1 MLGGVANL
9 NTLAGLACFG
19 FAFLL
24 YSLLLQR
31 LLNLAQTILAL
42 QYVCVIVALNE
53 PISAVG
59 GWAWLLSSWALESF
73 RLRCEFFGEPLA
85 DQKRRNDQT

>member
-9 NTLAGLACFG
+9 KTLADLAGFG

-24 YSLLLQR
+24 YSLLLQL
-31 LLNLAQTILAL
+31 LLNLAQTILTL

-53 PISAVG
+53 PISAVRWHG
-59 GWAWLLSSWALESF
+59 
-73 RLRCEFFGEPLA
+73 
-85 DQKRRNDQT
+85 

>member
-9 NTLAGLACFG
+9 KTLADLAGFG

-31 LLNLAQTILAL
+31 LALNLAQTILTL
-42 QYVCVIVALNE
+42 PYVCVIVAAAVFLNE
-53 PISAVG
+53 PISAVRWMG
-59 GWAWLLSSWALESF
+59 MLLSSAALESF
-73 RLRCEFFGEPLA
+73 RLRFEFSGTLGRSETP
-85 DQKRRNDQT
+85 

>member
-24 YSLLLQR
+24 YLLLLQR

-42 QYVCVIVALNE
+42 QYVCVIVAAAVFLNE
-53 PISAVG
+53 PISAVRWMG
-59 GWAWLLSSWALESF
+59 MLSSSGALESF
-73 RLRCEFFGEPLA
+73 RLRFEFSGTLGRSETP
-85 DQKRRNDQT
+85 